1 MSRTEEVNLPK
12 PLKQVIYIIVV
23 IFSLLLSL
31 FLSLEVGKAMI
42 NLEYDKNSTLFIV
55 ITSLFAF
62 YLLLL
67 LFFRFIGIKL
77 KIIKKVTNPQAGE
90 LIAISKGDFSIITN
104 SIVDETHL
112 DMYDKN
118 PKFIKTNKIFNI
130 LILFLNLLPILL
142 FSIFYVVY
150 PSIVL
155 FISIE
160 NVLALSILIFLLL
173 VLFINFLLLALRF
186 KVLNYTKLEKNY
198 SKSLATTISMHTIIS
213 LSFISILMEIVGY
226 VDTGVILSLGLVGI
240 WMLYSIYYGLRLR
253 NSYITLE
260 NKNLAMLIGVLPA
273 RFPILTNMKS
283 DDFNKIVISTGLIN
297 QINNISEDNS
307 GHKILEFIVN
317 VLFFSSMKRNL
328 FFVVKLLCTFI
339 LAVCASTLIDLRTNE
354 GIFLIIAFSLI
365 LLYLGYFILGSLF
378 LNQISKDFR
387 KNCNLYF
394 KNLRDLEK
402 VTDNEINDLLDD
414 IVSFFSYLTDYQQ
427 NKDVSIFS
435 NNMISAFYS
444 VVTYTDLND
453 ALQGVI
459 KQEKR

>member
-90 LIAISKGDFSIITN
+90 LIAISEGDFSIITN